1 MSGSAAGSPKRKP
14 PSRGK
19 RPAGPSAE
27 PSEPFL
33 RFYHSRELRKNTLS
47 LLGTI
52 ELAHDATAHRD
63 ALADVVVE
71 LTSNGLDYYFMKPLK
86 LAKAGFVVQQSA
98 SLGMAGVQQVMGTVI
113 RNIIGRMDG
122 PQLLSVSGSIRKLM
136 L

>member
-1 MSGSAAGSPKRKP
+1 MTGFVAGAPKRTP

-19 RPAGPSAE
+19 RPAEPAAE

-33 RFYHSRELRKNTLS
+33 RFYHSRELRRDTLS
-47 LLGTI
+47 LLSAI

-98 SLGMAGVQQVMGTVI
+98 NLGMAGVQQVMGTVI
-113 RNIIGRMDG
+113 RNIIGRMNG
-122 PQLLSVSGSIRKLM
+122 PQLLSVSDSIRKLM